1 VEEPGETVEHS
12 RPLVGVEWQVLQL
25 GGELVDL
32 LVLLLDPQGQG
43 GTVRDE
49 SSEQRP
55 QHRLL
60 GEGVG
65 EDESVDASQHWSLGC
80 SRGVVE
86 LGQQSAK
93 LDVVAF
99 LPSEHAEVTT
109 QLGHGLGG

>member
-1 VEEPGETVEHS
+1 
-12 RPLVGVEWQVLQL
+12 
-25 GGELVDL
+25 
-32 LVLLLDPQGQG
+32 
-43 GTVRDE
+43 
-49 SSEQRP
+49 
-55 QHRLL
+55 
-60 GEGVG
+60 VG